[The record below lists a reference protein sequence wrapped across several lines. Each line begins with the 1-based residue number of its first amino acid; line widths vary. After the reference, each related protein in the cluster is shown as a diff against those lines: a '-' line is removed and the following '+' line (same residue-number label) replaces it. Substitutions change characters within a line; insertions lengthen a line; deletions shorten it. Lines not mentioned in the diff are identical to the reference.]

1 MNFELESN
9 FATALAAR
17 AHVSASGQRD
27 VILVVTDSRHTH
39 YVHNLILNL
48 AKLGVD
54 GRTLAIGSS
63 EVACT
68 RLLARAPSGSVGCGY
83 SSWMR
88 NGINATMDAALDRW
102 NIGPKHVYH
111 LWWQRWH
118 YLSWAVQLGFSAM
131 SLDTDISLR
140 ANVYEL
146 LHGRLSHHHLFIGLD
161 HEASGKERPNVFPMI
176 NVGLVYCQRCA
187 PDGPAHRVL
196 REVTRRVQH
205 FLFGEVLY
213 QTRHGRSG
221 IAVRVLWEQDLFKDA
236 IEHVAYRLPMH
247 ASRHARSNADPQPGV
262 PHHDPDAPTRGWR
275 FESVAPAAGSQPAR
289 FPWLLLP
296 ARTTPPEMDAL
307 PVFAAASAAEMAAS
321 EARALRA
328 PGTES
333 LLALPLWVFSPWN
346 VPPHGAACAGQ
357 WAEVPSPVMIG
368 HMVGSSSKGL
378 TMRQLGWWHYDVTA
392 FDCAAAATATA
403 ATAATA
409 AATTAAPL
417 FVPTSV
423 VGGGAPVS
431 WNASVSPTASA
442 SSAPVPPPRVFSAA
456 TRVLVLRSHGVQ
468 IHKSEDIP
476 NAWEVVRHFAM
487 LGLLLGR
494 RPVLPLLPC
503 TLSPCAPRVPS
514 PLRPNLIMI
523 SFGDAAACADP
534 EPGVVAGEPVEIMVS
549 EAALLR
555 EMMVGGHGRE
565 GGETPY
571 GWIPSPNTSRW
582 WWETRSTSRRRGQR
596 ATPPR
601 VRRGCCQAVPAAVSC
616 VDPSGARRPM
626 CEEPLLCAADLR
638 RLLAEQQARKATT
651 LATGGSVR
659 RVGAETAPTAE
670 GETAPTAEAETAPMA
685 EGGPHRLIELVT
697 LQLAKP
703 DGVNRTLERLLSSSA
718 TVLVLDAVRQA
729 SERLP
734 SLVREASQAT
744 HTSRSAWADAS
755 SGVGLYATR
764 CLARLGRR
772 QRSTE

>member
-1 MNFELESN
+1 MPPYIADFERGTN

-118 YLSWAVQLGFSAM
+118 YLSWAVQLGYSAM

-176 NVGLVYCQRCA
+176 NVGLVYCQRCV

-196 REVTRRVQH
+196 REVTRRVQQ

-262 PHHDPDAPTRGWR
+262 PHHDLDAPTRGWR
-275 FESVAPAAGSQPAR
+275 FESVEPATGSPPAR

-296 ARTTPPEMDAL
+296 AGATHPGMDAL

-368 HMVGSSSKGL
+368 HMVGSASKGL

-392 FDCAAAATATA
+392 FDCAAATA
-403 ATAATA
+403 ATAAIASTA
-409 AATTAAPL
+409 AASTAI
-417 FVPTSV
+417 VPTSV
-423 VGGGAPVS
+423 GGGSPVVWHAS
-431 WNASVSPTASA
+431 SVSPTASP
-442 SSAPVPPPRVFSAA
+442 SSAPVPPPRVFPPS
-456 TRVLVLRSHGVQ
+456 TRVLVLRSHGVH
-468 IHKSEDIP
+468 IHTSEDIP
-476 NAWEVVRHFAM
+476 NAWEVVRRFAM

-503 TLSPCAPRVPS
+503 ALSPCAPRVPN
-514 PLRPNLIMI
+514 PLRASLVMI

-534 EPGVVAGEPVEIMVS
+534 EPGVVAGEPVETRVS
-549 EAALLR
+549 EATLLR

-571 GWIPSPNTSRW
+571 GWVPSPNTSRW
-582 WWETRSTSRRRGQR
+582 WWVTRPASRRRGQR

-638 RLLAEQQARKATT
+638 RLLAEQQAQNQKATT
-651 LATGGSVR
+651 WATGGSAG
-659 RVGAETAPTAE
+659 RVVSETAVT
-670 GETAPTAEAETAPMA
+670 A
-685 EGGPHRLIELVT
+685 EGGPHRLVELVT
-697 LQLAKP
+697 LQSAEM

-718 TVLVLDAVRQA
+718 TVLVLDAERQA

-734 SLVREASQAT
+734 SLIRVASHAT

-755 SGVGLYATR
+755 SWADARSGVGLYAAR
-764 CLARLGRR
+764 CLARLRR
-772 QRSTE
+772 RD